1 MQPDNA
7 SSGEWLTIG
16 EVAAMAGLHAST
28 LRYYE
33 SIGLLPPAKRVSGQ
47 RRYTTAI
54 LPVLAVIQMA
64 KEASFSLPEIHTLL
78 YSQTDGEGLSQR
90 WQTLAAAKIHELE
103 MVITRAQD
111 MKALLEEALRSDAL
125 QFELDQVENGQTP

>member
-1 MQPDNA
+1 MQHGRARSD
-7 SSGEWLTIG
+7 EWLTIG
-16 EVAAMAGLHAST
+16 EVAAMVGVQAST

-64 KEASFSLPEIHTLL
+64 KEASFSLPEIQTLL
-78 YSQTDGEGLSQR
+78 HTQADGEALSQR
-90 WQTLAAAKIHELE
+90 WQALAAAKIRELE
-103 MVITRAQD
+103 VVISRAQD
-111 MKALLEEALRSDAL
+111 MKALLEEALNSDAL
-125 QFELDQVENGQTP
+125 QFELDQVEAPPK

>member
-1 MQPDNA
+1 MQHGRARSD
-7 SSGEWLTIG
+7 EWLTIG
-16 EVAAMAGLHAST
+16 EVAAMVGVQAST

-64 KEASFSLPEIHTLL
+64 KEASFSLPEIQTLL
-78 YSQTDGEGLSQR
+78 HTQAGGEALSQR
-90 WQTLAAAKIHELE
+90 WQALAAAKIRELE
-103 MVITRAQD
+103 VVISRAQD
-111 MKALLEEALRSDAL
+111 MKALLEEALNSDAL
-125 QFELDQVENGQTP
+125 QFELDQVEAPPK